1 MSWSPKSKLWYFRG
15 LSSRW
20 FSTQSTSRLP
30 SWLDDVDGA
39 AVMEWLVSLQQTA
52 FSSTTSALVPRLWRQ
67 TTLASD
73 GGGGTRRGGGTWRA
87 GLRPSLEAWKQKRK
101 MSKTLTF
108 AQILSSPVLLPPS
121 FLARGSSLWSLLASM
136 VVPQQLSQKAFEK
149 LATNQDLSNAIE
161 KVSKDDDEDDY
172 VDFFG
177 S

>member
-1 MSWSPKSKLWYFRG
+1 MIFYTVDFSFAILAGWCGWSSC
-15 LSSRW
+15 
-20 FSTQSTSRLP
+20 
-30 SWLDDVDGA
+30 DGVA
-39 AVMEWLVSLQQTA
+39 R
-52 FSSTTSALVPRLWRQ
+52 FSSTNSVQQHDFSPTS
-67 TTLASD
+67 TTLKADYFSKWRR
-73 GGGGTRRGGGTWRA
+73 RRGSGTPRA